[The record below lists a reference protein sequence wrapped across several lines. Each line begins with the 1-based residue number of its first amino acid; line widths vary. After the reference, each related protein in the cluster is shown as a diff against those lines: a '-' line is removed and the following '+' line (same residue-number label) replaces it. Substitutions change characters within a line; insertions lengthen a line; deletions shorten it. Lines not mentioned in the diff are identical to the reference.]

1 MRFHLHL
8 LFAISL
14 LTLAQTEA
22 LAQSLARQT
31 ISAFGASSTLNSVVI
46 QHVAGQP
53 SPTTYRQGFIQPF
66 NKTNRNEVLLQ
77 FYPNPTK
84 TYSRI
89 EQITQSVSYQILDIS
104 GSKIQFGEIHP
115 TNPIVE
121 TADLPA
127 GLYILIVDIPRSKP
141 LKFSKIN

>member
-1 MRFHLHL
+1 MRFHLPL

-14 LTLAQTEA
+14 LALVQTEA
-22 LAQSLARQT
+22 QAQSLARQT
-31 ISAFGASSTLNSVVI
+31 ISAFGSSSRLNSVSI
-46 QHVAGQP
+46 QQVAGQP
-53 SPTTYRQGFIQPF
+53 SLTACRQGFIQPF
-66 NKTNRNEVLLQ
+66 HKIIHQEVSFRL
-77 FYPNPTK
+77 YPNPTK
-84 TYSRI
+84 TQSRI

-127 GLYILIVDIPRSKP
+127 GLYILIVDIPHSKP